1 MKLCLY
7 RDNFSNSK
15 VQDILVPCPSLSE
28 EPPATK
34 IAIKAAPRI
43 PKTGAVKL
51 IASIPIDKY
60 ELKTRK
66 DIACRP

>member
-1 MKLCLY
+1 M
-7 RDNFSNSK
+7 
-15 VQDILVPCPSLSE
+15 VPCPSLSD

-34 IAIKAAPRI
+34 IAIKAAPMI

-66 DIACRP
+66 NIAFNT